1 MHQTQ
6 RLSAGQGPDDTA
18 EPSPVLRQGGRG
30 EEREGGACEVSGAV
44 GTGTSGV
51 HSGRGRECRGAKSVR
66 AQEPNLLFT
75 DKQAPRVPAL
85 PSAPQRIPIGAHLK
99 PQASDPAGGDDP
111 PGPARDRLSAPVC
124 PTPLGEEP
132 KWPRIGEKPQPDGH
146 TQLCPVSPALPGRAQ
161 PGAEAAQGRGVP

>member
-1 MHQTQ
+1 M
-6 RLSAGQGPDDTA
+6 R
-18 EPSPVLRQGGRG
+18 
-30 EEREGGACEVSGAV
+30 GGACEVSGAV

-85 PSAPQRIPIGAHLK
+85 PSAPQCIPIGAHLK

-111 PGPARDRLSAPVC
+111 PGPARDRYQRQCAPRPSVKNPNGLELVRNHSLMDTLSSAPSLLR
-124 PTPLGEEP
+124 T
-132 KWPRIGEKPQPDGH
+132 RQ
-146 TQLCPVSPALPGRAQ
+146 SPARRRGSAGSGGPLSRLGGSSLQHLRRAGALGRS
-161 PGAEAAQGRGVP
+161 